1 MEYEIILKKN
11 TGTKEEEKR
20 RGKRKE
26 KMKEKTTLHLAAMG
40 IYLLRLL
47 EQKIGLGILRRTVTG
62 PHVGVFIVRIMLC

>member
-1 MEYEIILKKN
+1 L
-11 TGTKEEEKR
+11 
-20 RGKRKE
+20 
-26 KMKEKTTLHLAAMG
+26 KEKTTLHLAAMG